1 MTSLKAH
8 KSLEGLWLEGTD
20 NDNSFE
26 WLGVSNTGIGVEDCQ
41 ALGELL
47 SSSTSLKKLHI
58 GGNDLPP
65 EAVELII
72 SRLHHNTSLEWLDM
86 FDSHF
91 SHQSTISLALEL
103 QTNRTLV
110 YLNLAGCDMDSDG
123 ACQLASELC
132 TNYTLQ
138 TLFLGEN
145 QGEEDIQKLIDS
157 LTHNTTVKELHLPR
171 KYKSSIDS
179 SRVLFTHGV
188 ALSN

>member
-41 ALGELL
+41 AL
-47 SSSTSLKKLHI
+47 
-58 GGNDLPP
+58 
-65 EAVELII
+65 
-72 SRLHHNTSLEWLDM
+72 
-86 FDSHF
+86 
-91 SHQSTISLALEL
+91 
-103 QTNRTLV
+103 QTNHTLV

-179 SRVLFTHGV
+179 SRVVFTHGV